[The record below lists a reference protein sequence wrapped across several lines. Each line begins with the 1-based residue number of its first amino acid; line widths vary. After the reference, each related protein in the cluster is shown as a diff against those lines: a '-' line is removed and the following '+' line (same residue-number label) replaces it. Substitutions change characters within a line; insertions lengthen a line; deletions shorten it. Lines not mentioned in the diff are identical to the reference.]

1 MNLKNHDAELQPD
14 TKKILEKLKLEHRKV
29 SGCPSLRCWVG
40 CYREQ
45 LERVIEEPSGVMGPF
60 QSLIVLIVA
69 VTKLLSNGT
78 KKMSGFHSL

>member
-60 QSLIVLIVA
+60 QSLIVA